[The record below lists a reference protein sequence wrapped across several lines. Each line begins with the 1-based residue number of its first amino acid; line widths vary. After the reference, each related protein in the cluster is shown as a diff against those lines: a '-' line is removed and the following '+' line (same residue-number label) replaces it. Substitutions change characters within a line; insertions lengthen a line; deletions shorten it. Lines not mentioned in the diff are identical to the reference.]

1 MNVLSKSRERNSIL
15 SVAEAIGLMISFGS
29 LIATLIFGILNV
41 TKNDKK
47 NRPSLL

>member
-1 MNVLSKSRERNSIL
+1 MQINTKSRKGEALL

-29 LIATLIFGILNV
+29 LVATLIFGVLTV

-47 NRPSLL
+47 K

>member
-1 MNVLSKSRERNSIL
+1 MYNQTLKKGVAFL

-29 LIATLIFGILNV
+29 LVATLIFGVLNV

-47 NRPSLL
+47 